1 MRITRALS
9 PVNKLYKVF
18 LSHLH
23 ADHTGDVI
31 TLSGS
36 YSKVGRADGPV
47 MVWGPSGTEPRL
59 GTKHFVESIE
69 EALAW
74 DTAAGAGAINPDSM
88 KIIAHEFDYS
98 KTQTIYNEN
107 DVKVSSFPVVHAA
120 SGAVGY
126 RVDFA
131 GLSFVYSGDTC
142 ACWPLVRA
150 CEGGRGSAH
159 PRVLPACRGAGCSIR
174 PLHRGNDRAK
184 FRPHIPPKLQIMS
197 VLRSHAWLVYGIAFR
212 LRSSP

>member
-1 MRITRALS
+1 MGYRC
-9 PVNKLYKVF
+9 
-18 LSHLH
+18 
-23 ADHTGDVI
+23 
-31 TLSGS
+31 
-36 YSKVGRADGPV
+36 
-47 MVWGPSGTEPRL
+47 
-59 GTKHFVESIE
+59 
-69 EALAW
+69 
-74 DTAAGAGAINPDSM
+74 GAGATNPDSM

-150 CEGGRGSAH
+150 CEGGVDRLIDECFPPAA
-159 PRVLPACRGAGCSIR
+159 VLAAASR
-174 PLHRGNDRAK
+174 PLHRAGNDRAK
-184 FRPHIPPKLQIMS
+184 FRPHIPQSSCPESIKP
-197 VLRSHAWLVYGIAFR
+197 LRSRAWLVYGIPSFR
-212 LRSSP
+212 LRSSPMGPLMSSVRCIKVPLSKPISTVST